1 MKINLFRTATIL
13 GFLNL
18 NILLFSVHAEV
29 ANSSGQRTAEIGTSR
44 PSTPTNRPET
54 TSTNIDLVQIN
65 QMCQLA
71 NEKPYCIMGG
81 TIGFQYVRNTNRL
94 RQVSE
99 ISDIEELKKNAFKFC
114 ETGEGN
120 DSFIL
125 ESSKKSKPRGAVSAD
140 FINAC
145 KKIVELEIEKLISEL
160 NLN

>member
-1 MKINLFRTATIL
+1 MNNNLLRTTVTF
-13 GFLNL
+13 GFWNL
-18 NILLFSVHAEV
+18 CLLLSSVHAEV
-29 ANSSGQRTAEIGTSR
+29 ANSSGQVTAEIGTSR
-44 PSTPTNRPET
+44 PSTTTNKST
-54 TSTNIDLVQIN
+54 STSTNIDLVQIN
-65 QMCQLA
+65 QMCQQA

-114 ETGEGN
+114 ETGEGD